1 MTNEADRELLRA
13 VLDHVLKNEAFPS
26 VEGFQRRHASDEAK
40 LMDLISLG
48 LLKDIQ
54 GRYYPTLAGLR
65 ACDTE
70 EANEQLVKCQELL
83 PELKRLW
90 RKKRGSYRYYSDL
103 CDNFP
108 PGYTTDSSYGIVL
121 GFLMA
126 SGLIS
131 ANVSDSTG
139 LPDED
144 IDLEGILY
152 IDDLGVLK
160 SSEKLPPSIDL
171 AGATLLHV
179 EIAGY
184 RPFKRFSVDL
194 RDLTVIIGANATGKS
209 SLFDFLRF
217 VSFAAQSPLPPEV
230 DPRNAGKL
238 LFHAGEADRLS
249 FELNVGRR
257 EVEAPASLRYE
268 AEVHGP
274 VGAPRVVRERL
285 ALEGHAQGDETSSL
299 LDFRGGH
306 GFVRDLAPRQSQTS
320 WTVPPNELALRRAIA
335 PNLPTLSRFQSFV
348 ASWRFYSGF
357 DVSPVSPLRRPAQ
370 VEENPVLAEDGGN
383 LSAVLHALVLEH
395 REAWE
400 ELETHLGATLPGFL
414 SLGVKPRAKGMTIA
428 VLRERGVN
436 EELTLA
442 ELSDGTL
449 RLLCWLALAV
459 SPSLPPLICID
470 EPEIGLHP
478 RVLPVL
484 AGALRLA
491 AARSQILIA
500 THSPHFLAQFA
511 LEEIAVMRKEEGR
524 AVLVRP
530 ATSQALRHEVEEIGG
545 EALARLFLTEE
556 LEVLP

>member
-1 MTNEADRELLRA
+1 MTDEADRELLRA
-13 VLDHVLKNEAFPS
+13 VLDHVLKNDAFPS
-26 VEGFQRRHASDEAK
+26 VEGFLRKHASDEPK
-40 LMDLISLG
+40 LKELIARD
-48 LLKDIQ
+48 LLKDIS
-54 GRYYPTLAGLR
+54 GRYYLTLAGLR
-65 ACDTE
+65 ACDTA
-70 EANEQLVKCQELL
+70 EARQQLAWCQALL
-83 PELKRLW
+83 PALQMAW
-90 RKKRGSYRYYSDL
+90 RKARGSFQYAPDL
-103 CDNFP
+103 YAVLGVEYNP
-108 PGYTTDSSYGIVL
+108 EGEYGVPL

-131 ANVSDSTG
+131 ADLSENTG
-139 LPDED
+139 IPDEN
-144 IDLEGILY
+144 INLEGLLY
-152 IDDLGVLK
+152 IEELDVAGHA
-160 SSEKLPPSIDL
+160 EKLPPSMDL
-171 AGATLLHV
+171 AGAALLRV
-179 EIAGY
+179 ELAGY
-184 RPFKRFSVDL
+184 RPFDRFSADL
-194 RDLTVIIGANATGKS
+194 GSLTVMIGANATGKS

-217 VSFAAQSPLPPEV
+217 VSFAAQNPLPPEI

-238 LFHAGEADRLS
+238 LFHAGGPDRLS
-249 FELNVGRR
+249 FALNAGRR
-257 EVEAPASLRYE
+257 EAPASLRYE
-268 AEVHGP
+268 VEIHGP

-285 ALEGHAQGDETSSL
+285 VLDGHAQEQTPPPL
-299 LDFRGGH
+299 LDFRGGR
-306 GFVRDLAPRQSQTS
+306 GVVRDLAVRPGQAS

-335 PNLPTLSRFQSFV
+335 PDLPTPSQFQSFV
-348 ASWRFYSGF
+348 ASWRFYPGF
-357 DVSPVSPLRRPAQ
+357 DVSPAAPLRRPVH

-414 SLGVKPRAKGMTIA
+414 SLGVKSRAKGMTIA
-428 VLRERGVN
+428 VLRERGIS

-449 RLLCWLALAV
+449 RLLGWLALAV

-484 AGALRLA
+484 AGAFRLA

-524 AVLVRP
+524 AVFVRP
-530 ATSQALRHEVEEIGG
+530 ATSQALRREVEEIGG